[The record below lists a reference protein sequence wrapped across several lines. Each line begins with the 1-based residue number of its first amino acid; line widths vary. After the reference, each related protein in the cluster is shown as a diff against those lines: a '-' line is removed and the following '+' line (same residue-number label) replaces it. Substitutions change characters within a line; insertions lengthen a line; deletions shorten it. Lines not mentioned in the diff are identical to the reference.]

1 MRKMWVAAAL
11 AAVTG
16 LAPAWAQ
23 DWDKKTTEKM
33 LSDGAKKLASA
44 KAEDRETGMDWIL
57 GYLQCPYRKQ
67 YQPLLVKA
75 LKDSSPKVRRM
86 AAQSL
91 EKIQAADAVP
101 DLIPLLED
109 PDDDVKERVAFT
121 LGGLGKAAESA
132 VSSIK
137 KAQAAAKAAHKS
149 GLEATMEEALGE
161 IAGTKNN
168 KRYTCP

>member
-1 MRKMWVAAAL
+1 MRKMWLAAAV

-75 LKDSSPKVRRM
+75 LKDSSPKVRSM

-91 EKIQAADAVP
+91 EKIQAIDAVP
-101 DLIPLLED
+101 DLIPLLDD
-109 PDDDVKERVAFT
+109 PDDDVKVRVAYT
-121 LGGLGKAAESA
+121 LGGLGTASESA
-132 VSSIK
+132 VPAIK
-137 KAQAAAKAAHKS
+137 KAQAAANAANKNGVEGS
-149 GLEATMEEALGE
+149 MENALGE
-161 IAGTKNN
+161 IAGTKDN

>member
-1 MRKMWVAAAL
+1 MWLAAAVAA
-11 AAVTG
+11 VIG

-67 YQPLLVKA
+67 YQPVLVKA
-75 LKDSSPKVRRM
+75 LKDSSPKVRSM

-91 EKIQAADAVP
+91 EKIQATDAVA

-109 PDDDVKERVAFT
+109 PDDDVKVRVAYT
-121 LGGLGKAAESA
+121 LGGLGKASESA
-132 VSSIK
+132 VPAIK
-137 KAQAAAKAAHKS
+137 KAQAAATAANKNGVEGS
-149 GLEATMEEALGE
+149 MENALGE
-161 IAGTKNN
+161 IAGQKDN

>member
-1 MRKMWVAAAL
+1 MVLAAAL

-44 KAEDRETGMDWIL
+44 KTEDRETGMDYIL

-67 YQPLLVKA
+67 YQPILVKA
-75 LKDSSPKVRRM
+75 LKDSSPKVRKM

-91 EKIQAADAVP
+91 EKLQASDAVA

-109 PDDDVKERVAFT
+109 PDDDVKERVAYT
-121 LGGLGKAAESA
+121 LGGFGAASESA
-132 VSSIK
+132 VPAIK
-137 KAQAAAKAAHKS
+137 KAQSAAKPAHKN

-168 KRYTCP
+168 KRYQCP